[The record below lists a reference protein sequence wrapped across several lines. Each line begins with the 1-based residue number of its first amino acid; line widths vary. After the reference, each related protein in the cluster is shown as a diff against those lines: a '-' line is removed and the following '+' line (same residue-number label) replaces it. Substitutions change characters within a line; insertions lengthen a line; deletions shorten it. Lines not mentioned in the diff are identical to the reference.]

1 MDLFRNIGADIIRVC
16 AAENMS
22 CSPKITTMI
31 RSFIHVILSSNKLP
45 TLKQIILSYDDFIVE
60 KIYFNELC
68 LNNSRIQKLKDEV
81 VIMNIK
87 RCLEAIR
94 LINMVVR
101 RIFELKNEAFNIHQI
116 DHIEALQQLWYF
128 LKATEVIT
136 ASSAASA
143 MSGSASSSSR
153 SKASSASGG
162 SASPTSNE
170 APPIMKRASQ
180 TSTSSSSSQP
190 IQTAQV
196 TAMVNVQGD
205 WMELG
210 FQGCD
215 PSTDFRGMGILGL
228 TQLLYFSQY
237 KTLKAKLILSDFCD
251 KPTTG
256 TSTSNGCY
264 FPFAI
269 IGINITRFLLE
280 LIDEKRV
287 HDILIEHLGHTVALN
302 TQTYQILPSD
312 DHVCM
317 EFGMKIIHEVY
328 CTIFEEFYAEYLH
341 VRPQTIML
349 FNMIFDNV
357 KNGIRK
363 KYQPMLS
370 K

>member
-1 MDLFRNIGADIIRVC
+1 MDIFRNIGADIIRVC
-16 AAENMS
+16 ATDNMS
-22 CSPKITTMI
+22 SSPKITTMI
-31 RSFIHVILSSNKLP
+31 RSFIRTIITSNKLP
-45 TLKQIILSYDDFIVE
+45 ELKRIILTYDDFLVE
-60 KIYFNELC
+60 KIFFNELC
-68 LNNSRIQKLKDEV
+68 MTNSRIQKLKDEG

-101 RIFELKNEAFNIHQI
+101 RIFELKSESFNIHQI
-116 DHIEALQQLWYF
+116 EHIESLQQLWYF
-128 LKATEVIT
+128 LKGAEVIT
-136 ASSAASA
+136 ASTAASA
-143 MSGSASSSSR
+143 NTRRGSSSEPI
-153 SKASSASGG
+153 A
-162 SASPTSNE
+162 
-170 APPIMKRASQ
+170 APPIVQRPTVTA
-180 TSTSSSSSQP
+180 TTTSSSSSSSSSHPQP
-190 IQTAQV
+190 VQTAQV
-196 TAMVNVQGD
+196 TTMVNVQGD

-210 FQGCD
+210 FQGSD

-228 TQLLYFSQY
+228 SQLLYFSQY

-256 TSTSNGCY
+256 TNTSNGCY

-280 LIDEKRV
+280 IIEEKRV

-312 DHVCM
+312 DQVCI

-357 KNGIRK
+357 KGAIRK
-363 KYQPMLS
+363 KYQPITP